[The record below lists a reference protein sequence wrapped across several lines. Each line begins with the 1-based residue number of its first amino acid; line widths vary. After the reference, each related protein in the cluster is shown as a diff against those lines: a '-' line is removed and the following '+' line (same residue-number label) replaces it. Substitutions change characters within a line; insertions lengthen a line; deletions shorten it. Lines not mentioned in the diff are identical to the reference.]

1 MGRLKHYRNCE
12 VVIAPEEEP
21 LKYAVGCEDEMVHQE
36 LKCCNAH
43 NEIGKQNNGKRF
55 LTDREIKSL
64 VEQFVKDDDIIAQTY
79 DEIAKRR
86 KDKDFKYSLV
96 KQGVSMTIVSRFCE
110 MGIARPSAMKLAMG
124 VVNILY
130 DLYVADCQTKTE
142 KKESKVIEEIVEA
155 VPSVS
160 EAIEETQE
168 EPAPA
173 VKLEKEPD
181 ETSEKASD
189 SQESNEAKESTSGS
203 SEKQHADFRRI
214 VVSPKSLDLEDAVIE
229 AGKIKSLMEMM
240 DNYYYDYLSA
250 DASEKMRSF
259 YCVFDILKKRYDEF
273 EDGLQHIIYG

>member
-21 LKYAVGCEDEMVHQE
+21 LKHAVGCEDEMVHQE

-43 NEIGKQNNGKRF
+43 NELGKQNNGKRF

-142 KKESKVIEEIVEA
+142 KKESEVIEEIVEA

-189 SQESNEAKESTSGS
+189 SQESNEAEESTSGS
-203 SEKQHADFRRI
+203 SEKQHADFRRS
-214 VVSPKSLDLEDAVIE
+214 VVPPKSLELEDAVIE

-250 DASEKMRSF
+250 DASEKMQSF

>member
-142 KKESKVIEEIVEA
+142 
-155 VPSVS
+155 
-160 EAIEETQE
+160 
-168 EPAPA
+168 
-173 VKLEKEPD
+173 
-181 ETSEKASD
+181 
-189 SQESNEAKESTSGS
+189 
-203 SEKQHADFRRI
+203 
-214 VVSPKSLDLEDAVIE
+214 
-229 AGKIKSLMEMM
+229 
-240 DNYYYDYLSA
+240 
-250 DASEKMRSF
+250 
-259 YCVFDILKKRYDEF
+259 
-273 EDGLQHIIYG
+273 

>member
-21 LKYAVGCEDEMVHQE
+21 LKHAVGCEDEMVHQE

-43 NEIGKQNNGKRF
+43 NELGKQNNGKRF

-142 KKESKVIEEIVEA
+142 KKESKVIEKIVEA

-173 VKLEKEPD
+173 VKLEKEPG

-189 SQESNEAKESTSGS
+189 SQESNEAEESTSGS

-214 VVSPKSLDLEDAVIE
+214 VMPPKSLDLEDAVIE

-250 DASEKMRSF
+250 DASEKMQSF

-273 EDGLQHIIYG
+273 EDSLQHVIYG

>member
-181 ETSEKASD
+181 ETPEKASD

-250 DASEKMRSF
+250 DASEKMQSF

>member
-12 VVIAPEEEP
+12 VVIAPEKGP
-21 LKYAVGCEDEMVHQE
+21 LKYTVGCEDEMVHQE

-43 NEIGKQNNGKRF
+43 NELGKQNNGKRF
-55 LTDREIKSL
+55 LTDREIKAL

-189 SQESNEAKESTSGS
+189 SQESNEAEESTSES

-214 VVSPKSLDLEDAVIE
+214 VVPPKSLDLEDAVIE

-250 DASEKMRSF
+250 DASEKMQSF

-273 EDGLQHIIYG
+273 EDSLQHVIYG

>member
-12 VVIAPEEEP
+12 VVIAPEKGP
-21 LKYAVGCEDEMVHQE
+21 LKYTVDCEDEMVHQE

-43 NEIGKQNNGKRF
+43 NELGKQNNGKRF
-55 LTDREIKSL
+55 LTDREIKAL

-168 EPAPA
+168 EPVPA

-189 SQESNEAKESTSGS
+189 SQESNEAEESTSGS

-214 VVSPKSLDLEDAVIE
+214 VVPPKSLDLEDAVIE

-250 DASEKMRSF
+250 DASEKMQSF

-273 EDGLQHIIYG
+273 EDSLQHVIYG

>member
-189 SQESNEAKESTSGS
+189 SQESNEAEESTSGS
-203 SEKQHADFRRI
+203 SEKQHVDFRRI
-214 VVSPKSLDLEDAVIE
+214 VMPPKSLDLEDAVIE

-250 DASEKMRSF
+250 DASEKMQSF

-273 EDGLQHIIYG
+273 EDSLQHVIYG

>member
-21 LKYAVGCEDEMVHQE
+21 LKHAVGCEDEMVHQE

-43 NEIGKQNNGKRF
+43 NELGKQNNGKRF
-55 LTDREIKSL
+55 LTDREIKAL

-142 KKESKVIEEIVEA
+142 KKKHEVVEEVVEA
-155 VPSVS
+155 APLTS
-160 EAIEETQE
+160 EPAEDTQE

-173 VKLEKEPD
+173 AEFEKEPE

-189 SQESNEAKESTSGS
+189 SPESNAVEESTSGS
-203 SEKQHADFRRI
+203 PEKQHADIRRI

-250 DASEKMRSF
+250 DASEKMQSF

>member
-12 VVIAPEEEP
+12 VVIAPEKGP
-21 LKYAVGCEDEMVHQE
+21 LKYTVGCEDEMVHQE

-43 NEIGKQNNGKRF
+43 NELGKQNNGKRF
-55 LTDREIKSL
+55 LTDREIKAL

-189 SQESNEAKESTSGS
+189 SQESNEAEESTSGS

-250 DASEKMRSF
+250 DASEKMQSF

-273 EDGLQHIIYG
+273 EDSLQHVIYG

>member
-21 LKYAVGCEDEMVHQE
+21 LKYAVGCEDEMIHQE

-229 AGKIKSLMEMM
+229 ASKIKSLMEMM

-250 DASEKMRSF
+250 DASEKMQSF

>member
-189 SQESNEAKESTSGS
+189 SQESNEAEESTSGS

-214 VVSPKSLDLEDAVIE
+214 VVSPKSLGLEDAVIE

-250 DASEKMRSF
+250 DASEKMQSF

>member
-55 LTDREIKSL
+55 LTDREIKFL

-250 DASEKMRSF
+250 DASEKMQSF

>member
-250 DASEKMRSF
+250 DASEKMQSF

>member
-1 MGRLKHYRNCE
+1 MGRLKHYRNCD

-21 LKYAVGCEDEMVHQE
+21 LKHAVGCEDEMVHQE

-43 NEIGKQNNGKRF
+43 NELGKQNNGKRF

-86 KDKDFKYSLV
+86 NDKDFKYSLV

-181 ETSEKASD
+181 ETSEKSSD
-189 SQESNEAKESTSGS
+189 SQESNEAEESTSGS
-203 SEKQHADFRRI
+203 SEKQQSEFRRI
-214 VVSPKSLDLEDAVIE
+214 VVPPKSLDLEDAVIE

-250 DASEKMRSF
+250 DASEKMQSF

-273 EDGLQHIIYG
+273 EDSLQHVIYG

>member
-189 SQESNEAKESTSGS
+189 SQESNEAEESTSGS

-250 DASEKMRSF
+250 DASEKMQSF

-273 EDGLQHIIYG
+273 EDSLQHVIYG